1 MITLHGKSVF
11 GGIAIGPM
19 SMYRRAQHKIKRYR
33 VEDPQAE
40 ILRFHSAKETTLQKL
55 DALHQRA
62 LQEVGESG
70 AMIFEIHQ
78 MMLEDLDYCDSIENI
93 ILTQSVNAEYAVGTT
108 ADNFSQ
114 MFLDMDDDYMR
125 ARASDVKDV
134 SEQLLETLSGSS
146 SSLSSGND
154 PVILFADDLAP
165 SETVQLEKNK
175 ILAFLTMHGSANS
188 HTAILARTMGIPAIV
203 SLGDSLKPEYDGKTA
218 IVDGFTGTLYLDPDA
233 ELLEKMKKLQ
243 KEESQKRQLLQAL
256 RGKENVTLDGQKIEI
271 YANIGNSTDVGAA
284 VQNDAGGIGLFR
296 SEFLYLENDD
306 YPTEDQQFAVY
317 KTVAEKMAGKKV
329 IIRTLDIGADK
340 QADYFHLPKEENP
353 ALGYRAIRICL
364 QQPDIFKTQLRAL
377 YRASAFG
384 KIAIMFPMI
393 TSLQEIHDIKTILE
407 EVKSELRK
415 DAIPF
420 REDVEIGIMIETP
433 AAALISGN
441 LAKEVDFFSVG
452 TNDLTQYTLAIDRQN
467 PKLDRFYDPHHPAV
481 LQLIRMAVE
490 NAHANG
496 IWIGICGELGADLAL
511 TETFLS
517 YGIDELSVSPSMI
530 LPLRK
535 KVRETT
541 LK

>member
-146 SSLSSGND
+146 SSLSSGSD

-243 KEESQKRQLLQAL
+243 EEEAQKRQLLQAL

-306 YPTEDQQFAVY
+306 YPTEDQQFSVY

-393 TSLQEIHDIKTILE
+393 TSLQEIHDIKVILE

-481 LQLIRMAVE
+481 LQLIRMAAE

-496 IWIGICGELGADLAL
+496 IWIGICGELGADLKL